1 MEVNI
6 KYLLPKEEVPMT
18 DCLNGQKWRAV
29 CINMQNYLEQEI
41 KHTEDFDAVKGL
53 EMAQEKLWELFSYF
67 GLDSTFFETPVDE
80 QDKQVYSNNTDWPSS
95 SKDTIQ
101 EAL

>member
-6 KYLLPKEEVPMT
+6 KYSLPKEDVPMR

-29 CINMQNYLEQEI
+29 CINIDKYLENEI
-41 KHTEDFDAVKGL
+41 KTTEDFDSVKGL

-67 GLDSTFFETPVDE
+67 GLDSTFVEFPVDE
-80 QDKQVYSNNTDWPSS
+80 AGK
-95 SKDTIQ
+95 
-101 EAL
+101 